1 MAKEPESNVAERF
14 ANLGI
19 ELLDEGWVN
28 AVWESDFTEN
38 PELPEGVKGQWAN
51 QREVLRSLKD
61 AIDCSTPW
69 ARVDF
74 ATLPQGFWNILC
86 ENGIVPRSL
95 LAGLHHF
102 MNRVDSLLSSAVERE
117 IAISAAHLYILLLE
131 IPGSGAYRVQQ
142 PMLFEEALD
151 TFKLWPKTESNKRK
165 RPESKGH
172 RSSQPQGGKKS
183 RRITSSQTASQ
194 KAHDAGNDEEEDMEE
209 DEEVVSL
216 TTQEVDR
223 IHRAIYHAIR
233 EVVFLLR
240 NVPLKSSEEIIEHV
254 MQCLAEVSRVPTEQG
269 WESHFGNKSSLE
281 DVYSISHLAYL
292 GLEALCTG
300 SHGESSHM
308 LRQVFKHLL
317 PNILMLIGENQA
329 VASTSIPKH
338 IQQMK
343 DHAEAFASH
352 LYKDIGE
359 KSLPC
364 LRVLMQHMC
373 VKVPDKVE
381 YRTRVSHT
389 IARIL
394 AGVPAEME
402 ASFVKWLFLYS
413 KNAKISYRVFALEVV
428 GALLER
434 PERQSSGEG
443 NQEQFLSHRFLLDIM
458 VSRCS
463 DKAPTVRA
471 KALSCLAQ
479 FTALAGN
486 QASNPLSDILAAPTA
501 KTGATPVLVLEDAI
515 KEAAAG
521 STNGNAAAGH
531 AGTDAMD
538 CGSTVNDGG
547 SGEVTEESVKEKGP
561 SEPKK
566 GATPGNLM
574 GGSPALLFGDESAAG
589 FVGSSGLLN
598 CLKERICDDKVGVRK
613 AALQALENIFK
624 LQCMAFDLQ
633 LLEILR
639 ERCRDT
645 ALSVRKQA
653 LDSLTSLLKESPT
666 DERVQR
672 VWLQGVLPTVSDR
685 ESSASEKCLQLLQ
698 DLVLDGVC
706 RKGVTET
713 KKRLAWS
720 LLCQLME
727 PDLCDLRVYFQR
739 VCRLWARQKLLT
751 PSLVK
756 GLAEHTQGDNTV
768 AAWMFL
774 SQVSHFCPHLDKA
787 LVLSTWHDLTSDL
800 TNSSV
805 NSTAQGSTNSE
816 ILTSVLSV
824 IGSLASHLGEDE
836 RKDLVQGMVERLV
849 TQMDSPN
856 LMGAMVETVYKLC
869 CACVG
874 ENETANPLL
883 DQSCDTILQACDS
896 YLSQILLTEDAPRPD
911 DATEEKLIARIFL
924 LGEIAQLCPYRMPRR
939 VFTLVQS
946 LLAGPGAAISEGS
959 DLPSS
964 QGLTQFSQ
972 QPLSQF
978 RTNGSPVSMA
988 VRAHAFVTLGKLCLH
1003 HEGLA
1008 KQCIAALAREL
1019 EIADDAAVRN
1029 NVALVMCDL
1038 CIRYPNLVDRYVPNL
1053 AACLKDKDKLVRK
1066 QTLTQLTQLVLED
1079 YVKWRGPLFFRFV
1092 SVIVDEVDTVRDFA
1106 EYCLVELLLKRHPGM
1121 LMQQFVESVFHFN
1134 NYRKHSVFN
1143 QFTQSD
1149 REREL
1154 FSLQGSENSDKR
1166 MTIFKFMLKH
1176 MTDEHRFKLTAKLIQ
1191 EVLGAFVDGVL
1202 PLDNESS
1209 GILQDTLKIL
1219 CCKEIKLASLHSKQ
1233 ANPDDIVE
1241 EMQMAEAVMAQAK
1254 TKLISQVVKKNVIE
1268 NIIPVIIALKHMLEE
1283 KHSPL
1288 LGDLMLYLK
1297 ELMKEYRNE
1306 IKDILAADRQLA
1318 SEIEFDLR
1326 KFDEQQAEAA
1336 KQAVQEKDKAN
1347 TPGKAGKEAPTA
1359 EGVQKPATPGLT
1371 KTPQLLSP
1379 RSVAGRSPRVAGQSP
1394 KTPTSK
1400 VAPTK
1405 ERLLAAQA
1413 IVNSARRAFA
1423 TARRANTPGSNT
1435 PGANASPRV
1444 QGGTPPRPQAGGASD
1459 GTPPP
1464 RRPQARRGSD
1474 GTPPPARPLPGGAKD
1489 GVVEDEGG
1497 ASTGIEERVRRVR
1510 VSEDTS
1516 PESSLRSPLRES
1528 CDQNTS
1534 KESEPDIQR
1543 AISTPDKTIANITF
1557 QAPMDMSI
1565 IPLSSPIP
1573 TSLPIRVYSDQRPSK
1588 GTKSWVPQ
1596 LDSHEEIQIKKEN
1609 LVLMFSPEQPAPK
1622 PRLWNITSPQV
1633 DQKPVSRRPPVD
1645 SQPTS
1650 STSSDKAEPGGRRSR
1665 RRGPSENEPEPER
1678 RRSGRM
1684 KAR

>member
-1 MAKEPESNVAERF
+1 MGKMAKETETAERF
-14 ANLGI
+14 KTLGI
-19 ELLDEGWVN
+19 EDLDEEWVN
-28 AVWESDFTEN
+28 VVWTSDFTEN
-38 PELPEGVKGQWAN
+38 PEPPQSVQGLWSN
-51 QREVLRSLKD
+51 HRDVLSSLED
-61 AIDCSTPW
+61 AIACSTTW

-74 ATLPQGFWNILC
+74 ATLPQGFWNVLC
-86 ENGIVPRSL
+86 ENGIVPRAL

-117 IAISAAHLYILLLE
+117 VAIAAAHLYILLLE

-151 TFKLWPKTESNKRK
+151 TFKLWPKTETNKRK
-165 RPESKGH
+165 RPEPRGH
-172 RSSQPQGGKKS
+172 QSSQQQAGKKS
-183 RRITSSQTASQ
+183 RRLVSSQTASQ
-194 KAHDAGNDEEEDMEE
+194 KTGDGGDDEEEEEME
-209 DEEVVSL
+209 DVVSL

-223 IHRAIYHAIR
+223 IHRAIYHTIK

-240 NVPLKSSEEIIEHV
+240 NVPLKSSEEIIQHV
-254 MQCLAEVSRVPTEQG
+254 MQRLTEVSRVPTEQG
-269 WESHFGNKSSLE
+269 WDCQFGNKSSFE
-281 DVYSISHLAYL
+281 NVHSISHLAYL
-292 GLEALCTG
+292 GLEALCSG
-300 SHGESSHM
+300 SHGETSHM

-317 PNILMLIGENQA
+317 PNILMLIGENQS

-352 LYKDIGE
+352 MYKEVGE
-359 KSLPC
+359 KALPFM
-364 LRVLMQHMC
+364 RVLLQHMC

-381 YRTRVSHT
+381 YRSRVSHT

-394 AGVPAEME
+394 TGMPAETE

-413 KNAKISYRVFALEVV
+413 KNAKIGYRVFALEVV

-434 PERQSSGEG
+434 PERHSTGEA
-443 NQEQFLSHRFLLDIM
+443 NQQQFLSHRFLLDIM

-486 QASNPLSDILAAPTA
+486 QTSNPLSDILAAPTA
-501 KTGATPVLVLEDAI
+501 KTGATPVLVLEHVI
-515 KEAAAG
+515 KEATAQSTKDNPPAEQAG
-521 STNGNAAAGH
+521 IE
-531 AGTDAMD
+531 AMD
-538 CGSTVNDGG
+538 CGPTAKEEGLSQ
-547 SGEVTEESVKEKGP
+547 SKEVSIEEEQAENKRP
-561 SEPKK
+561 SELKK
-566 GATPGNLM
+566 GATPGNLL
-574 GGSPALLFGDESAAG
+574 GGSPALLFGDESAVG

-624 LQCMAFDLQ
+624 LQCMNFDLQ

-653 LDSLTSLLKESPT
+653 LDSLTSLLKESTT

-672 VWLQGVLPTVSDR
+672 VWLQGILPAVSDR
-685 ESSASEKCLQLLQ
+685 ESSVSEKCLQLLQ

-713 KKRLAWS
+713 KKQLAWS
-720 LLCQLME
+720 LLCRLME

-739 VCRLWARQKLLT
+739 VCQLWSRQKLLT
-751 PSLVK
+751 PALVR
-756 GLAEHTQGDNTV
+756 GLAEHTQGDNAV

-774 SQVSHFCPHLDKA
+774 AQVSHFCPHLDKT
-787 LVLSTWHDLTSDL
+787 LVLATWHDLTSDL
-800 TNSSV
+800 TNRSV
-805 NSTAQGSTNSE
+805 NCTGQGSSNSE

-824 IGSLASHLGEDE
+824 IGGLASHLTEKE
-836 RKDLVQGMVERLV
+836 RKDLVQEIVKRLV
-849 TQMDSPN
+849 AVMDTPN
-856 LMGAMVETVYKLC
+856 IMGAMVETLYKLC
-869 CACVG
+869 RACVG
-874 ENETANPLL
+874 ENETTNPLL
-883 DQSCDTILQACDS
+883 DQACNKILQACDS
-896 YLSQILLTEDAPRPD
+896 YLSQILLTEDAPKPD
-911 DATEEKLIARIFL
+911 DATEEMLIARIFL

-946 LLAGPGAAISEGS
+946 LLAGPGAISEGS
-959 DLPSS
+959 EHPSS

-978 RTNGSPVSMA
+978 RTTGSPVSMA
-988 VRAHAFVTLGKLCLH
+988 VRAHGFVTLGKLCLH

-1019 EIADDAAVRN
+1019 EIAEDAAVRN

-1053 AACLKDKDKLVRK
+1053 AACLRDKDKLVRK

-1079 YVKWRGPLFFRFV
+1079 YVKWRGPLFYRFV

-1121 LMQQFVESVFHFN
+1121 LVQQFVESIFHFN
-1134 NYRKHSVFN
+1134 NYQKHAVFN
-1143 QFTQSD
+1143 QFTQSE

-1154 FSLQGSENSDKR
+1154 FSLEGRENSDKR

-1176 MTDEHRFKLTAKLIQ
+1176 MTDEHRFKLTAKLVQ
-1191 EVLGAFVDGVL
+1191 EVLGAFVDGAI
-1202 PLDNESS
+1202 PLDSESS
-1209 GILQDTLKIL
+1209 SVLQDTLQIL
-1219 CCKEIKLASLHSKQ
+1219 CCKEMKLASLHSKQ
-1233 ANPDDIVE
+1233 ANPDDLVE

-1268 NIIPVIIALKHMLEE
+1268 NIIPVIIALKHMLEA

-1306 IKDILAADRQLA
+1306 IKDILSADRQLA

-1326 KFDEQQAEAA
+1326 KFDEQQAEAS
-1336 KQAVQEKDKAN
+1336 KQAVQEKDQDN
-1347 TPGKAGKEAPTA
+1347 TPGKGAAAAAPMA
-1359 EGVQKPATPGLT
+1359 DGVQKPPTPGLP

-1379 RSVAGRSPRVAGQSP
+1379 KAVAGRSPRVMRQSP
-1394 KTPTSK
+1394 KTPNAK

-1423 TARRANTPGSNT
+1423 TARRANTPSSNT
-1435 PGANASPRV
+1435 PGTNASPRV
-1444 QGGTPPRPQAGGASD
+1444 QGN
-1459 GTPPP
+1459 TPPP
-1464 RRPQARRGSD
+1464 PQPQPEEEIEGAVEK
-1474 GTPPPARPLPGGAKD
+1474 GGAI
-1489 GVVEDEGG
+1489 
-1497 ASTGIEERVRRVR
+1497 TGIEERVRRVR
-1510 VSEDTS
+1510 VSEDIT
-1516 PESSLRSPLRES
+1516 PEAGLRSPLRES
-1528 CDQNTS
+1528 YEQNTS
-1534 KESEPDIQR
+1534 KESVSDLQR

-1557 QAPMDMSI
+1557 QAAMDMSI

-1573 TSLPIRVYSDQRPSK
+1573 TSLPIRVYSEHQPAK
-1588 GTKSWVPQ
+1588 GTKSWAPQ
-1596 LDSHEEIQIKKEN
+1596 LDSHEEVKVKQEN

-1622 PRLWNITSPQV
+1622 PRLWNITSPRAG
-1633 DQKPVSRRPPVD
+1633 QKQGSRRPPPAD
-1645 SQPTS
+1645 SQPS
-1650 STSSDKAEPGGRRSR
+1650 STSSDKTEPAGRRSR
-1665 RRGPSENEPEPER
+1665 RRGPSENVPEPER
-1678 RRSGRM
+1678 RRSGRTT